1 MGFEHAFDCND
12 FVTILENT
20 CFIFT
25 LLYKEDIVLY
35 IGIRDLEER
44 EKSEDLQHRSKK
56 SKDLQSS

>member
-1 MGFEHAFDCND
+1 M
-12 FVTILENT
+12 I
-20 CFIFT
+20 
-25 LLYKEDIVLY
+25 LLYEESIVLY